1 MESREIAKEL
11 AVACLSHEAFVNMIT
26 TPPADLPKQPMD
38 AQHLGKQVG
47 EFYHAIQ
54 QAMGLR

>member
-11 AVACLSHEAFVNMIT
+11 AVACLSHQSFVDMLAV
-26 TPPADLPKQPMD
+26 PPVDLPKQPMD